1 MKSFKLNMLLT
12 MCLVVSVVATGCGSS
27 GGSYSQV
34 ESYADTSDSEIA
46 MAGDI
51 SSISGFGTSNDFS
64 DYKSQSDEYYDEA
77 EYDDNF
83 NENEADDIDAETE
96 TEDTEVVKLLD
107 DKLIYTCDIDLETKN
122 FVETKEMLDQ
132 LIKEYGIIIES
143 EYYGN
148 DSYGWYRDDYEPS
161 ACQTAELSLRIP
173 STKYHEFVGRTG
185 ELGHVVSKN
194 STVENLSSAYRDN
207 ETRLRT
213 LTEKRD
219 RLESL
224 LGQAATVTEIIEL
237 ENSIEQVCYEIEKL
251 ESNNM
256 YIDLGVMYSFINIDI
271 EEVGEYTTV
280 EPVKQTF
287 GEELIE
293 AFKDSWKALV
303 ELIQGVIL
311 ALARLSLVAFL
322 PMIIL
327 VVIAIMCIR
336 LLLKKEKKVKGI
348 SRENDQLRSM
358 VDSQTKTNE
367 TKE

>member
-1 MKSFKLNMLLT
+1 MKSFKLNILLT
-12 MCLVVSVVATGCGSS
+12 MCLVVSVIATGCGSS

-51 SSISGFGTSNDFS
+51 SSITGFGTSNDFS

-77 EYDDNF
+77 EYDDNL
-83 NENEADDIDAETE
+83 NENEADDIDVETE
-96 TEDTEVVKLLD
+96 TEDNEVVKLLD

-122 FVETKEMLDQ
+122 FVETKELLNQ
-132 LIKEYGIIIES
+132 LIKEYDIIIES

-148 DSYGWYRDDYEPS
+148 NSYDWYMNDYEPS

-173 STKYHEFVGRTG
+173 SVKYHEFVARTG

-194 STVENLSSAYRDN
+194 STVENLSSTYRDN

-213 LTEKRD
+213 LKEKRD

-251 ESNNM
+251 ESSNM

-293 AFKDSWKALV
+293 AFKDSWEALV